1 MTLTQSLA
9 IELPFMA
16 DYITWVSQWMPVD
29 GDQFSALM
37 FMIWLWMT
45 PAILNLSA
53 LIIGVRNTADGRWD
67 RRMSRASFLLIL
79 SYAVLIDRVY
89 LRYIGVLDGSAITGE
104 TPEWPRTTFYVLCTV
119 YYGISLVLDHVIPFT
134 IRMVRG
140 QGRDPVTMEGI
151 DDA

>member
-9 IELPFMA
+9 YELPFLA
-16 DYITWVSQWMPVD
+16 DFITDVSRMMPVD
-29 GDQFSALM
+29 GDQFNALM
-37 FMIWLWMT
+37 FMIWLWLT

-53 LIIGVRNTADGRWD
+53 LIIGVRNTADDRWNH
-67 RRMSRASFLLIL
+67 RMSRASFLLIF

-89 LRYIGVLDGSAITGE
+89 LRYIGVLDGSAVAGD

-119 YYGISLVLDHVIPFT
+119 YYGISLVLDHVIPFA
-134 IRMVRG
+134 IRVVRG

-151 DDA
+151 DHA